1 MWVINCN
8 KTLQAL
14 PSGDGGMRV
23 GKEKIMGIPRLEKE
37 LLAETRQTMLCNG
50 RTLRKIVASDK
61 LRNKKKR

>member
-1 MWVINCN
+1 MHVGCYCN

-37 LLAETRQTMLCNG
+37 LLAETG
-50 RTLRKIVASDK
+50 DK
-61 LRNKKKR
+61 PCFVLAEHLGKLLPLTN